1 MRKMWKLFEFCSCYF
16 DESVGSSL
24 CDLYYVLF
32 STRLPLY
39 STSGYRLH
47 IISLGYIILWTI
59 HKLYRGRKFE
69 SAFTMTYFVYTHII
83 IRPYY
88 YIHIIYYT
96 IRSEKCINI
105 IQLGEFSLWMMAQVV
120 NKNLTCTP
128 PIRCYR
134 DNKSTWPVSLGR
146 IHWRLVLMCSRF
158 TINFPFVTF
167 ALPNRPRTLKLDR
180 PINYT

>member
-1 MRKMWKLFEFCSCYF
+1 MDYLYF
-16 DESVGSSL
+16 IVAENLKVRSSWRIL
-24 CDLYYVLF
+24 C
-32 STRLPLY
+32 
-39 STSGYRLH
+39 
-47 IISLGYIILWTI
+47 
-59 HKLYRGRKFE
+59 
-69 SAFTMTYFVYTHII
+69 THILSCERI
-83 IRPYY
+83 II
-88 YIHIIYYT
+88 YILYYT

-134 DNKSTWPVSLGR
+134 DNKSTWLVSLGR